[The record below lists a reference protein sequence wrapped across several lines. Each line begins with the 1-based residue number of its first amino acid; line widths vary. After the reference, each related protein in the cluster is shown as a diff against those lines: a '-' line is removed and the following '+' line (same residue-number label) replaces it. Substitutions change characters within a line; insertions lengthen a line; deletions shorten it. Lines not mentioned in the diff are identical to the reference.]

1 MQPEEILKANSYL
14 MGPGPI
20 LGPGRLAPIAPS
32 QAAPPVPERSR
43 QLDDTWIPG
52 PGPRAPPVEEE
63 KRLPHRLRHANP
75 LGLGPLPG
83 PGRLTPQEHMCFQ
96 EPSLKALPPSV
107 SPQAAPAVPERPNPE
122 DKRAPLLPG
131 MGVVGPGPG
140 EESQTPT
147 MADDEVEDSP
157 GMYVITHNNTFVSE
171 DARIPPS
178 EHEVRHRLE
187 EGREIRVL
195 EVVQVPEQNRVRA
208 RIQNPPGW
216 ISLKDVKLGH
226 RWANKKVDSEEEL
239 QAMQAEIQ
247 DAVQDNDS
255 LHEKVRLLA
264 SKMESLRMCNLE
276 LASKASGIGGGLLR
290 QPAAT
295 EHGGAGCSK

>member
-1 MQPEEILKANSYL
+1 
-14 MGPGPI
+14 
-20 LGPGRLAPIAPS
+20 
-32 QAAPPVPERSR
+32 
-43 QLDDTWIPG
+43 
-52 PGPRAPPVEEE
+52 
-63 KRLPHRLRHANP
+63 
-75 LGLGPLPG
+75 
-83 PGRLTPQEHMCFQ
+83 
-96 EPSLKALPPSV
+96 
-107 SPQAAPAVPERPNPE
+107 
-122 DKRAPLLPG
+122 
-131 MGVVGPGPG
+131 
-140 EESQTPT
+140 
-147 MADDEVEDSP
+147 
-157 GMYVITHNNTFVSE
+157 
-171 DARIPPS
+171 
-178 EHEVRHRLE
+178 LE